1 MTLGL
6 TLPLTEMSATNL
18 LAYRARPERKAKNLT
33 AICDPIYI
41 YKNVTA
47 SSFGTSNLRK

>member
-1 MTLGL
+1 MELEHVFWGMT
-6 TLPLTEMSATNL
+6 
-18 LAYRARPERKAKNLT
+18 
-33 AICDPIYI
+33 IYI

>member
-1 MTLGL
+1 LQQRM
-6 TLPLTEMSATNL
+6 
-18 LAYRARPERKAKNLT
+18 AKLY
-33 AICDPIYI
+33 IYI